1 MFADTIT
8 ISVNAVNKVL
18 NRINDSDPYSSEYYL
33 RSTTDEFRLFIR
45 NSKVTDKKRP
55 GAFMDQ
61 HNVEFIHTVYPVAP
75 ATLST
80 VRRVF
85 TTFLNQQGDTLT
97 DPNYVV
103 TGLLAWLTAS
113 SSANIGKLLNF
124 ES

>member
-61 HNVEFIHTVYPVAP
+61 HNVELIHTVYPVAP

>member
-8 ISVNAVNKVL
+8 LTVNGGATVL

-33 RSTTDEFRLFIR
+33 RSTTDEYRLFIR
-45 NSKVTDKKRP
+45 NSKVSDKKRP

-61 HNVEFIHTVYPVAP
+61 HNVELIHTIYPVAP

-80 VRRVF
+80 VRRIFV
-85 TTFLNQQGDTLT
+85 TFLNQQGDTLT
-97 DPNYVV
+97 GPSYIANS
-103 TGLLAWLTAS
+103 LCAWLVAS
-113 SSANIGKLLNF
+113 TNANITKLLNF